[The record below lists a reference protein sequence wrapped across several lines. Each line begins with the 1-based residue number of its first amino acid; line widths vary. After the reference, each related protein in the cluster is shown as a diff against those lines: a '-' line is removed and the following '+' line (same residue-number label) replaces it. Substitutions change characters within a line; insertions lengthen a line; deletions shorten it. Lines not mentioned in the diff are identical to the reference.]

1 MEKRK
6 IYLFASLFAAAALC
20 GFTSCGDDNDDPS
33 GDDDQLPSTSTP
45 NGDDDD
51 DDPSGDDGQA
61 PSTSIEEA
69 GIAHTVYSIDYG
81 WDVSYFN
88 YDGGRMVNGFS
99 ADYGS
104 DFLIKDNPF
113 SIVID
118 YAEEDYEYEE
128 VYSNIRTDSRGFVT
142 SCDYYS
148 KDVYEGETD
157 EDRGTM
163 TVEYSDDGH
172 LLKIKASYDYLDD
185 EPADYDEAGEENE
198 FTFTWT
204 DGNLTGMRESYVS
217 ILKDGSREDEEV
229 YEYTFEYGEN
239 APTNSGI
246 FTPDFIMM
254 ADFVYYAGYMGKTTK
269 NIPLS
274 VTERSETGAVLNTDT
289 YRVEYDS
296 EGRISVLHRNNYK
309 YATYGYTPYSQS
321 VDEQA
326 SLSRAGKAVRNAMKL
341 KNKKMHRN

>member
-20 GFTSCGDDNDDPS
+20 GFTSCGDDDDDPS
-33 GDDDQLPSTSTP
+33 GDDDQLPSTSTS

-61 PSTSIEEA
+61 PSASIEEA

-104 DFLIKDNPF
+104 DFVIKDNPL

-163 TVEYSDDGH
+163 TAEYSDDGH
-172 LLKIKASYDYLDD
+172 LLKVKVSYDYLDD
-185 EPADYDEAGEENE
+185 EPADSEYAGEENE

-204 DGNLTGMRESYVS
+204 DGNLTGAGDRYVS
-217 ILKDGSREDEEV
+217 ILKDGSKTEEEA
-229 YEYTFEYGEN
+229 YTYTFEYGEN

-274 VTERSETGAVLNTDT
+274 VTERSETGAELHTNT

-296 EGRISVLHRNNYK
+296 EGRISVLYRNNSE
-309 YATYGYTPYSQS
+309 YAAYGYTPYSPS
-321 VDEQA
+321 VDNQA
-326 SLSRAGKAVRNAMKL
+326 SLSRAGKAVRHVMKL
-341 KNKKMHRN
+341 KNRRLHRN